1 MWRAWKRAGWG
12 RLAITQ
18 GSCRGVPSLP
28 YLVMSTRSKT
38 SVREA
43 TGWPAGVRKLR
54 IPPPGARGQG
64 LWGGGVGGHHGGGQ
78 AGGKGDLRRL
88 GVDADGE
95 PGGGGMVPPSKQAP
109 RIGTMS
115 CRRRAMSGALREA
128 VAMLV
133 RGQRVAVTIRVSR
146 AARDP
151 SRRGPP
157 PQDRRGGWG
166 RGDRSAPS
174 AAPDEAV
181 LRC

>member
-1 MWRAWKRAGWG
+1 VAGVEEGGLGEAGDHARVVQGGAVAAVSGYVDAFEDIGPGGDGLAGRGAEAPHPSARRAGSG
-12 RLAITQ
+12 PL
-18 GSCRGVPSLP
+18 
-28 YLVMSTRSKT
+28 
-38 SVREA
+38 
-43 TGWPAGVRKLR
+43 
-54 IPPPGARGQG
+54 
-64 LWGGGVGGHHGGGQ
+64 GGGVGGHHGGGQ